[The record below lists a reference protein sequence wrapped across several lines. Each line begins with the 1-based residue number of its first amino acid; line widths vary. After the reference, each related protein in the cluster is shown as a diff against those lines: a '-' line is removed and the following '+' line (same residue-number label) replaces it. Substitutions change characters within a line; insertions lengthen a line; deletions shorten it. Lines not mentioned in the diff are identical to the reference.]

1 MPVNRQLFVPGLA
14 LAMVAACSTSG
25 TPPQA
30 GAWSVGSEPQASASP
45 AAPAQGELTQPE
57 AALVLDRYREQ
68 VQQARLQDGA
78 GLETAS
84 TGLALELDR
93 ADLRLAKL
101 RGDRPGTLPRLTSTR
116 FVIPKNSTGARWFLA
131 EITEQGQDDRTQ
143 LILQETSAGWRLVA
157 RSHTPLQ
164 SAALPIAVDDEG
176 RATAVAADATTK
188 LAAAPRVIAAAHAR
202 SLATNGKDAR
212 ANRLLGAGPYTTQSA
227 TARLADLR
235 LLRGQWDVRDRT
247 QVVPSIYALRASGG
261 GAVVWYGVREQ
272 QTFAARPKAATLSF
286 TRPEPAVLSGKKEFR
301 SRVILVQAS
310 WFAAV
315 VPASPSKKT
324 RIVADWTAQIS
335 VTGD

>member
-1 MPVNRQLFVPGLA
+1 MPVNRQLFVSGLA

-30 GAWSVGSEPQASASP
+30 GAWSVGSVPQASASP

-78 GLETAS
+78 GLEAAS

-101 RGDRPGTLPRLTSTR
+101 RGDRPGALPQLTSTR
-116 FVIPKNSTGARWFLA
+116 FIIPKNPTGARWFLA
-131 EITEQGQDDRTQ
+131 EITEQGEDDRTQ

-157 RSHTPLQ
+157 RSNTPLQ
-164 SAALPIAVDDEG
+164 AAALPIAVDDEG

-188 LAAAPRVIAAAHAR
+188 LAVAPRVMAAAHAR

-212 ANRLLGAGPYTTQSA
+212 ANRLLGAGRYTTQSA

-286 TRPEPAVLSGKKEFR
+286 TRPEPAALSGKKEFR
-301 SRVILVQAS
+301 NRVILVQAS

-315 VPASPSKKT
+315 VPASRSKKT

>member
-1 MPVNRQLFVPGLA
+1 VPVNRQLFVSGLA

-30 GAWSVGSEPQASASP
+30 GAWSVGSVPQASASP

-78 GLETAS
+78 GLEASS

-93 ADLRLAKL
+93 AVLRLAKL
-101 RGDRPGTLPRLTSTR
+101 SGDRPGDLPPITSTR

-131 EITEQGQDDRTQ
+131 EITEQGEDDRTQ

-157 RSHTPLQ
+157 RTSTPLQ
-164 SAALPIAVDDEG
+164 GPALPIAVDNEG

-188 LAAAPRVIAAAHAR
+188 LAIAPRVVAAAHAR
-202 SLATNGKDAR
+202 ALATNGKDAR

-272 QTFAARPKAATLSF
+272 QVFAARPKAATLSF
-286 TRPEPAVLSGKKEFR
+286 TRPEPAALSGKKEFR

-315 VPASPSKKT
+315 VPASASKKT
-324 RIVADWTAQIS
+324 RVVADWTAQIS